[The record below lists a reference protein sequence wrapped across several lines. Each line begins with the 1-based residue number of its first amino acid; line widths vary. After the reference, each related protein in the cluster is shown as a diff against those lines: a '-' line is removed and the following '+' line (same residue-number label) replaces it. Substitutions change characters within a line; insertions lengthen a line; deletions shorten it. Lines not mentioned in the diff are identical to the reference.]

1 MDNRRHSE
9 LAVLPILGAFAVFGL
24 GVSAFIFESAKAALG
39 FAILFA
45 AIVVP
50 SRRRDAV
57 FERFCR
63 SGAWK
68 WCLWALLACLCIAA
82 VLALSFVILAV
93 MGVTLVFSSPG
104 N

>member
-1 MDNRRHSE
+1 VDNRRHSE

-68 WCLWALLACLCIAA
+68 WCLCIAA
-82 VLALSFVILAV
+82 VLALSLVILAV